1 MSSDGFNCQPW
12 TNSLLLYATRN
23 TLSSISLDTPE
34 MWDVALEV
42 PGVHNAIG
50 VDFHWIRQRYYY
62 TDVYLDMIKSVD
74 ARNVTDVVTLV
85 SDNLTTPDGLAVD
98 WLADNLYWTD
108 AGRNVL
114 ELSRLDGTCR
124 KVVIAD
130 GLDEPRAV
138 AVFPQ
143 RGSVQIRAYL
153 VDNLLTILILFI
165 ILLIILII
173 VCIIV
178 L

>member
-1 MSSDGFNCQPW
+1 MSEDGSTCQPSA
-12 TNSLLLYATRN
+12 NSFLLYATRN

-34 MWDVALEV
+34 QWDVALNV

-50 VDFHWIRQRYYY
+50 VDFHWNRRRFYY
-62 TDVYLDMIKSVD
+62 TDVYLDVIKSVD
-74 ARNVTDVVTLV
+74 AGNV
-85 SDNLTTPDGLAVD
+85 SDVWLVVSTNLTTPDGLAVD

-114 ELSRLDGTCR
+114 EVSRLDGSCR
-124 KVVIAD
+124 KIVVSR

-143 RGSVQIRAYL
+143 RGYRIPLIRIAL
-153 VDNLLTILILFI
+153 
-165 ILLIILII
+165 
-173 VCIIV
+173 
-178 L
+178 